1 MTRVN
6 SYVKMNSRNISFHNY
21 IDILT
26 FWLPKSPVL
35 VYKGISKIYKGKC
48 GPSAFFIFFFEKNI
62 SDGQISRDCVPE
74 AQTLLLTPIS
84 GYNDHYSK
92 NGLNGHNRQNGHNWP
107 NGQMAILAIM
117 IMGVKR
123 SVWAS
128 GTQSREIWPSEMF
141 FSKKKMK
148 IADGPYFPLYIFGI
162 SFIKLKRSAPA

>member
-1 MTRVN
+1 
-6 SYVKMNSRNISFHNY
+6 MNSRNILFHNY

-107 NGQMAILAIM
+107 NGQTAILAIM
-117 IMGVKR
+117 VI
-123 SVWAS
+123 
-128 GTQSREIWPSEMF
+128 
-141 FSKKKMK
+141 
-148 IADGPYFPLYIFGI
+148 IARYGC
-162 SFIKLKRSAPA
+162 LKERLGFKTI

>member
-107 NGQMAILAIM
+107 NGQTAILAIM
-117 IMGVKR
+117 IIIARYGCQKKR
-123 SVWAS
+123 LGFRNAVQLSPAPSTVISVADVRFP
-128 GTQSREIWPSEMF
+128 TLP
-141 FSKKKMK
+141 
-148 IADGPYFPLYIFGI
+148 IATI
-162 SFIKLKRSAPA
+162 RVT